1 MKAEKAL
8 EILKNKPIFY
18 SRLGFF
24 HHPVVLEDDGLPL
37 VFYTE
42 EEAERYCKTVD
53 EFCDKGVKTITS
65 ILFDG
70 WIEPN
75 VFDYRETDN
84 VLNKIFASGKVDYYL
99 PRIKLNA
106 GEKWCAQNPED
117 VCVYYEGPRDPE
129 KVKELCGTLKQ
140 DYLGYDSEKGYY
152 VAGSKKN
159 YERPNLNGVISL
171 QSFSSEKWL
180 KDAGNAL
187 ARLIDHIE
195 NGPYADKIIGYHIA
209 FGTSGETMPWGR
221 LNNKFGDYSLKNQRK
236 FLEWG
241 LEKYGSEQALKTAWG
256 RTDFEG
262 DIIPPPEKREVLTE
276 GCLTVRDP
284 DKDRCAIDYERFVA
298 DCNLNAISH
307 FGKIIKEK
315 TNGKAVGAFYGYVLH
330 MRRAGYAGHISWEK
344 MLECPYVDF
353 FAAPKSYNRSGPG
366 EPGGSMAPVLSVN
379 AKKLWIDEC
388 DNRTHLTTGDSMGNA
403 TCPEETYSVHL
414 REFSKN
420 ISFDSGLWYMDLGG
434 GWFEDDGIMEN
445 VGKITKA
452 FNRITQKKHK
462 SVAEV
467 LAVFDEESAR
477 LAEPNYVIY
486 QEICFRELQLAG
498 APIDTALFSSVSKT
512 NTENIKVAVL
522 LNSHAITKDRILELK
537 KNLPSGCKIV
547 YLNQPVHDIVE
558 SGDVVFDFNTKS
570 LEWRKVL
577 EQAKVNLLAPNDCA
591 VYADNRLVSFYPKQD
606 VTIDIDTK
614 GKTYVSVRDGKTI
627 CGKAKLDIKAK
638 SGVAFEILD

>member
-1 MKAEKAL
+1 MKIQDSIK
-8 EILKNKPIFY
+8 ILKEKPIFY

-24 HHPVVLEDDGLPL
+24 HHPVVLEDNGLPF

-42 EEAERYCKTVD
+42 EEAERYCKTID
-53 EFCDKGVKTITS
+53 EFCDKGVQTISS

-70 WIEPN
+70 WIAPG

-84 VLNKIFASGKVDYYL
+84 VLNKIFKSGKVDYYL
-99 PRIKLNA
+99 PRIKLNV

-117 VCVYYEGPRDPE
+117 VCVYYQGPREPE
-129 KVKELCGTLKQ
+129 KVKELCGTLEQ

-159 YERPNLNGVISL
+159 YERPNLNGTISL

-180 KDAGNAL
+180 KDAGEAL
-187 ARLIDHIE
+187 SRLIDHIE

-221 LNNKFGDYSLKNQRK
+221 LNNRFGDYSLKNQRK

-241 LEKYGSEQALKTAWG
+241 LKKYGSEQALKKAWG

-276 GCLTVRDP
+276 DCLTVRDP
-284 DKDRCAIDYERFVA
+284 DADRCAIDYERFVA
-298 DCNLNAISH
+298 DTNLNAISH
-307 FGKIIKEK
+307 FGKIVKEK
-315 TNGKAVGAFYGYVLH
+315 TGKVVGAFYGYVLH
-330 MRRAGYAGHISWEK
+330 MRRAGYAGHIGWDK

-366 EPGGSMAPVLSVN
+366 EPGGSMAPVVSIN

-388 DNRTHLTTGDSMGNA
+388 DNRTHLTTGDNLGNA
-403 TCPEETYSVHL
+403 TTPEETYCVHL

-420 ISFDSGLWYMDLGG
+420 LCNDSGLWYMDLGG

-445 VGKITKA
+445 IGKITKA
-452 FNRITQKKHK
+452 FNRITEREHK

-467 LAVFDEESAR
+467 LAIFDEESAR
-477 LAEPNYVIY
+477 LAEPNYVIW

-498 APIDTALFSSVSKT
+498 APIDTVLYSSLKEM
-512 NTENIKVAVL
+512 NTENVKAVVVL
-522 LNSHAITKDRILELK
+522 VSHAITSQRLEEMKACLPKD
-537 KNLPSGCKIV
+537 CKIIW
-547 YLNQPVHDIVE
+547 LNKPVNKVDVSEDI
-558 SGDVVFDFNTKS
+558 VFDFKTDYNA
-570 LEWRKVL
+570 WRKAL
-577 EQAKVNLLAPNDCA
+577 ESAGVDFVAPKNCA
-591 VYADNRLVSFYPKQD
+591 VYADNRLVSIYPRED
-606 VTIDIDTK
+606 VEFELDTN

-627 CGKAKLDIKAK
+627 NGKQTLKIKAK
-638 SGVAFEILD
+638 SGVAFEIVE